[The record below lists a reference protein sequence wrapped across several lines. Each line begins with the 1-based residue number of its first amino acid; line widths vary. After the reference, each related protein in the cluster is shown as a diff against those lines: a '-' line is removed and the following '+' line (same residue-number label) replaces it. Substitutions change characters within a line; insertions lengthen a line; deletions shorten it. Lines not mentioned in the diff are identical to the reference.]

1 MALDLDRI
9 IFVPA
14 AAPPHKWDRSITP
27 APARLELLR
36 TAVAGDPRFE
46 VSDLELRRAG
56 PSFTVDTLR
65 ELHARHQEAELFF
78 LLGMDQFQEF
88 DTWRESMEVARLA
101 KLVVLSRDGATAES
115 KPAVPHLMLEV
126 TRIDISA
133 TALRARVA
141 AGEPIRYLVPD
152 GVAALIERE
161 GLYR

>member
-9 IFVPA
+9 LFVPA
-14 AAPPHKWDRSITP
+14 AAPPHKWDQSITP
-27 APARLELLR
+27 APTRLALLR
-36 TAVAGDPRFE
+36 TAVAGNSRFE

-65 ELHARHQEAELFF
+65 ELHARHREAELFF
-78 LLGMDQFQEF
+78 LLGMDQFLEF

-101 KLVVLSRDGATAES
+101 KLVVLSRDGATVQS
-115 KPAVPHLMLEV
+115 KPAIPHLLLEV

-152 GVAALIERE
+152 GVAASIERE